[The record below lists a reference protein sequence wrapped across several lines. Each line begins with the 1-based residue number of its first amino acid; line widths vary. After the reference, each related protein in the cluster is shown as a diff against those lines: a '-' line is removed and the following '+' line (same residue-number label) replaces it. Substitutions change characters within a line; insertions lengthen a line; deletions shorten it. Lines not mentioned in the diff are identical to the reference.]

1 MIKRNGNIK
10 PLIQCLEPR
19 NSLLFIDHMCAST
32 ARMPEAS
39 TAKRGCLKDMVTEL
53 NTKAKASILRM
64 EKIGYNEKKKTKK
77 KKKHQNFI
85 TITVGQPQH
94 KPRLKHKWKIRG
106 ILCHSL

>member
-39 TAKRGCLKDMVTEL
+39 TAKRGCLKDMVPEL

-64 EKIGYNEKKKTKK
+64 EKIGYNEKKK
-77 KKKHQNFI
+77 
-85 TITVGQPQH
+85 
-94 KPRLKHKWKIRG
+94 KPPEFHNHYSWPTTA
-106 ILCHSL
+106 

>member
-1 MIKRNGNIK
+1 
-10 PLIQCLEPR
+10 
-19 NSLLFIDHMCAST
+19 MCAST

-77 KKKHQNFI
+77 KKPPEFHNHYSWP
-85 TITVGQPQH
+85 TTA
-94 KPRLKHKWKIRG
+94 
-106 ILCHSL
+106 

>member
-19 NSLLFIDHMCAST
+19 NSIIHLMCAST

-64 EKIGYNEKKKTKK
+64 EKIGYHGKKKNTR
-77 KKKHQNFI
+77 I
-85 TITVGQPQH
+85 P
-94 KPRLKHKWKIRG
+94 
-106 ILCHSL
+106 

>member
-1 MIKRNGNIK
+1 
-10 PLIQCLEPR
+10 
-19 NSLLFIDHMCAST
+19 MCAST

-64 EKIGYNEKKKTKK
+64 EKIGYHGKEN
-77 KKKHQNFI
+77 HQNSI

-94 KPRLKHKWKIRG
+94 KPRLKHKWKM
-106 ILCHSL
+106 S

>member
-39 TAKRGCLKDMVTEL
+39 TAKRGCLKDMVPEL

-64 EKIGYNEKKKTKK
+64 EKIGYHG
-77 KKKHQNFI
+77 KKKHQNSI
-85 TITVGQPQH
+85 TITVGQPEH

>member
-1 MIKRNGNIK
+1 
-10 PLIQCLEPR
+10 
-19 NSLLFIDHMCAST
+19 MCAST

-53 NTKAKASILRM
+53 NTKAKASILRI
-64 EKIGYNEKKKTKK
+64 EKIGYTEKKK
-77 KKKHQNFI
+77 KKKHQNLI
-85 TITVGQPQH
+85 TITGGPPQH